1 MKDWVIKKG
10 FGINHFYF
18 MATNEAKLKC
28 CNQIP
33 NLVNPDFAALARA
46 YGLHGE
52 LVQKTDDFSQAFQRC
67 QESGSPGLIEIQI
80 HQDQISPR
88 ATITGLRQ
96 SLKN

>member
-1 MKDWVIKKG
+1 M
-10 FGINHFYF
+10 HQERFYPGRVSG
-18 MATNEAKLKC
+18 TD
-28 CNQIP
+28 
-33 NLVNPDFAALARA
+33 LVNPDFAALARA

-96 SLKN
+96 SQKN